1 MLRFMFEPSPPPML
15 SRSPRLEGGG
25 LGSKDREWREW
36 RFEPGARVDIE
47 MPGWVWV
54 WVEGALEA

>member
-1 MLRFMFEPSPPPML
+1 ML

-25 LGSKDREWREW
+25 LGSKEREWREW
-36 RFEPGARVDIE
+36 RFEPGARVDME
-47 MPGWVWV
+47 MPGWGWV